1 MGSNFKSKNL
11 MKKFFLKNLSIIL
24 FIFIPIIFLWHP
36 NWLGFL
42 GIQPYWPLFWL
53 LPWSMINGSINGL
66 IFGLFLGLIL
76 DSLTQDSGFSQMPGL
91 ILCGVWFGRIKIHSD
106 ILIGHF
112 RYGLICSL
120 GSFLCGT
127 LYFLQIL
134 FKNFSDSTFL
144 LFIPGVQN
152 ILAEVFL
159 TGFFAPLICSQLLRI
174 FKSFKGKSIIIN
186 FAKK

>member
-1 MGSNFKSKNL
+1 MNFSKKNHTYYAL
-11 MKKFFLKNLSIIL
+11 FLSQLFF
-24 FIFIPIIFLWHP
+24 FWHP

-53 LPWSMINGSINGL
+53 LPWSMIHGPINGL

-76 DSLTQDSGFSQMPGL
+76 DSLTLDNNFTQIPGL
-91 ILCGVWFGRIKIHSD
+91 ILCGILFGRIKLHRD
-106 ILIGHF
+106 ILVGHF

-127 LYFLQIL
+127 IYFLQIL
-134 FKNFSDSTFL
+134 FANFSDTTFL
-144 LFIPGVQN
+144 LFIPTVQN

-174 FKSFKGKSIIIN
+174 FKSIDRKV
-186 FAKK
+186 

>member
-1 MGSNFKSKNL
+1 ME
-11 MKKFFLKNLSIIL
+11 KFFRKKLPIVI

-36 NWLGFL
+36 DLFGFL

-53 LPWSMINGSINGL
+53 LPWSMIHGSSNGL

-76 DSLTQDSGFSQMPGL
+76 DSVTIDNNFTQIPGL

-106 ILIGHF
+106 ILVGHF
-112 RYGLICSL
+112 RYGLICSI
-120 GSFLCGT
+120 GSLLCGS

-134 FKNFSDSTFL
+134 FRNLSESTFL
-144 LFIPGVQN
+144 IFIPSVQN

-174 FKSFKGKSIIIN
+174 FKFS
-186 FAKK
+186 KKKVQ

>member
-1 MGSNFKSKNL
+1 
-11 MKKFFLKNLSIIL
+11 MKKFFTKKSSIIC
-24 FIFIPIIFLWHP
+24 FFFIPIIFLWNP
-36 NWLGFL
+36 DWLGFL
-42 GIQPYWPLFWL
+42 GSQPYWPLFWL

-76 DSLTQDSGFSQMPGL
+76 DSLTLDNSFTQIPGL
-91 ILCGVWFGRIKIHSD
+91 IFCGFLFGRIKLHSD
-106 ILIGHF
+106 ILVGHF

-134 FKNFSDSTFL
+134 SKNFSDSTFL
-144 LFIPGVQN
+144 LFYPSIQN

-159 TGFFAPLICSQLLRI
+159 TAFFAPLICSQFLRI
-174 FKSFKGKSIIIN
+174 LKSLRRKVQ
-186 FAKK
+186 

>member
-1 MGSNFKSKNL
+1 
-11 MKKFFLKNLSIIL
+11 MKKFFIKNISTLT

-36 NWLGFL
+36 NWLGIL

-76 DSLTQDSGFSQMPGL
+76 DSITLDSDFTQMPGL
-91 ILCGVWFGRIKIHSD
+91 ILCGVWFGRIKIQSN
-106 ILIGHF
+106 ILVGHF
-112 RYGLICSL
+112 RYGLICSMAT
-120 GSFLCGT
+120 FFCGT

-134 FKNFSDSTFL
+134 FKNFANNHFL
-144 LFIPGVQN
+144 LFIPSIQN

-159 TGFFAPLICSQLLRI
+159 TGLLAPLICSQLLRF
-174 FKSFKGKSIIIN
+174 FKLSIEKSTMIN
-186 FAKK
+186 FSKK